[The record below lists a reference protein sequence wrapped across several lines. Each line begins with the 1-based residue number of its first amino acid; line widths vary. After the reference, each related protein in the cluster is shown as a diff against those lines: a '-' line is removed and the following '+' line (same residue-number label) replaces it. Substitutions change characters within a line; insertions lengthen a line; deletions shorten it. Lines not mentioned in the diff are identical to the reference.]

1 MVLPGNDSVL
11 EINNGI
17 NDESE
22 NIGMPREHKQLAY
35 ALIASI
41 GIVGNALA
49 IFVIAQSSK
58 MRNKFT
64 NILILNQSSIDMATS
79 VCILVIKMINFSN
92 ENLSGLGGEL
102 YCRLWWTEILL
113 WSLMISSSY
122 TLMVLTLE
130 RYLRVVHPF
139 FHHKF
144 VSKKKILAFGGAA
157 WWPGPILML
166 CFIVPTSGI
175 IDGHCVY
182 NAKLDNETWKKARGV
197 VLIIMQYLLPITVFI
212 TCYIRMLMRLRT
224 KVQPLAPSSDNEAA
238 CQKARA
244 RRNLL
249 TTLFAV
255 IVGYLLCNSFNQLTY
270 LAYAFGAPLDF
281 SSYYYNFT
289 VIAMFSNCC
298 INPFVYA
305 LRYEVYQKELRKL
318 FCKRPVRESTSASLN
333 TAVEMT

>member
-1 MVLPGNDSVL
+1 MVLLGNDSVL
-11 EINNGI
+11 EMNNGT

-22 NIGMPREHKQLAY
+22 NVGMPIVHKQLAY

-41 GIVGNALA
+41 GIIGNAVA
-49 IFVIAQSSK
+49 IFVIAQCSK
-58 MRNKFT
+58 MRNKFS
-64 NILILNQSSIDMATS
+64 NILILNQSSIDLATS
-79 VCILVIKMINFSN
+79 VCLLVIKTISFSD
-92 ENLSGLGGEL
+92 ENLSGLGDEL
-102 YCRLWWTEILL
+102 YCRFWLTGFLL
-113 WSLMISSSY
+113 WSLIISSSY
-122 TLMVLTLE
+122 NLMVLTLE
-130 RYLRVVHPF
+130 RYVRFVHPF

-144 VSKKKILAFGGAA
+144 LTKKKILAFAGAA

-166 CFIVPTSGI
+166 CFVVPTSGV
-175 IDGHCVY
+175 IDGNCV
-182 NAKLDNETWKKARGV
+182 NMNIHISHIWKKACGV
-197 VLIIMQYLLPITVFI
+197 MLFVMQYLLPITVFI
-212 TCYIRMLMRLRT
+212 TCYIRMFMRLR
-224 KVQPLAPSSDNEAA
+224 KQVLPLASSIGNEAA

-255 IVGYLLCNSFNQLTY
+255 IVGYLVCNSFNQLTI
-270 LAYAFGAPLDF
+270 LASSFGAPVDF

-318 FCKRPVRESTSASLN
+318 FCKRPARESTTASLN

>member
-1 MVLPGNDSVL
+1 M
-11 EINNGI
+11 NNEI

-22 NIGMPREHKQLAY
+22 IIGMPREHKQLAF

-41 GIVGNALA
+41 GIVGNAVT
-49 IFVIAQSSK
+49 IVVIAQCSK
-58 MRNKFT
+58 MRSKFT
-64 NILILNQSSIDMATS
+64 NILILNQSSIDLATS
-79 VCILVIKMINFSN
+79 VCILVIKTINISN

-102 YCRLWWTEILL
+102 YCRLWWTEFLL
-113 WSLMISSSY
+113 WSLIISSSY
-122 TLMVLTLE
+122 NLMVLTLE
-130 RYLRVVHPF
+130 RCMRVVHPL

-144 VSKKKILAFGGAA
+144 VSKIKILAFAGAA
-157 WWPGPILML
+157 WWPGPILLL
-166 CFIVPTSGI
+166 CFVVPTSGV

-212 TCYIRMLMRLRT
+212 TCYIRMFMRLRT
-224 KVQPLAPSSDNEAA
+224 QIHPLAPCIGNEAA
-238 CQKARA
+238 CQKASA

-249 TTLFAV
+249 TILFAV

-281 SSYYYNFT
+281 SSYHYYNFT

-305 LRYEVYQKELRKL
+305 LRYVVYQKELRKL
-318 FCKRPVRESTSASLN
+318 FCKRPAP
-333 TAVEMT
+333 

>member
-11 EINNGI
+11 EMNNGI
-17 NDESE
+17 NNESE

-41 GIVGNALA
+41 GIIGNAVT
-49 IFVIAQSSK
+49 IVVIAQCSK
-58 MRNKFT
+58 MRNKFS
-64 NILILNQSSIDMATS
+64 NILILNQCSIDLATS
-79 VCILVIKMINFSN
+79 LFMLVSKTITFSDG
-92 ENLSGLGGEL
+92 NLSGLGGEL
-102 YCRLWWTEILL
+102 YCRFWLTEFLL

-122 TLMVLTLE
+122 NLMVLTLE
-130 RYLRVVHPF
+130 RCVRVVHPL

-144 VSKKKILAFGGAA
+144 LSKAKILAFAAAA

-166 CFIVPTSGI
+166 CFHVPTSGV
-175 IDGHCVY
+175 IDGHCAFIHPYV
-182 NAKLDNETWKKARGV
+182 NESWMKARGV
-197 VLIIMQYLLPITVFI
+197 VLFVMQYLLPITVFI
-212 TCYIRMLMRLRT
+212 TCYIRMFMRLRT
-224 KVQPLAPSSDNEAA
+224 QVHQLAPSIGNEAA

-255 IVGYLLCNSFNQLTY
+255 VVGYLVCNSFNQLTY
-270 LAYAFGAPLDF
+270 LASSFGAPVDF

-318 FCKRPVRESTSASLN
+318 FCNRRVRESTSATLN
-333 TAVEMT
+333 ST